1 MAMIDTERDVVVVRI
16 VYDGAPWSGKTASLH
31 ALRDKLKTPH
41 SVYDPT
47 PTESRT
53 QYFDWLDYKGG
64 MFDNRPIA
72 CQILSVPGQPEL
84 QARREYVLRS
94 ADAVVFVLDARL
106 ESLALGLEYLRRLQA
121 FLASFPAPAPQ
132 LLVQANY
139 QDAPSALTAAQLEI
153 FIDSHLK
160 IIESIA
166 TTGQGIRESFVLA
179 VRLATERVS
188 ALKAL
193 QQLPVGK
200 PEILDGTA
208 FFEIFQAQAIAAAP
222 TTVLTRV
229 LSAEIAPE
237 ETAEPASLLPAA
249 QLETVS
255 LLPAADIPLRWVW
268 PPFVGKN
275 LLQSLGV
282 QTLCIQ
288 VYPDDSWSATDPNRG
303 WFCLS
308 RSDWHYPSL
317 EHARLAMR
325 QQSRQ
330 HARLFAWLPESR
342 CVALSQ
348 APDQSWHLWQV
359 TQIPHSY
366 AAHLKQVLQTDDA
379 AWFTEQLLSA
389 AHRVYQLMQRLAQQA
404 PAQQFTLD
412 RLAYTASEDSLSYG
426 GLLTPSADCG
436 DESARLAQLQAAFAK
451 PIGRALDA
459 ALDIRAALQHFER
472 LEPAYPRLAEK
483 LAELFL

>member
-1 MAMIDTERDVVVVRI
+1 MAMIDTERDVMVVRI

-31 ALRDKLKTPH
+31 ALCDKLKTRHP
-41 SVYDPT
+41 VYDPT

-121 FLASFPAPAPQ
+121 LLASFAAPAPQ
-132 LLVQANY
+132 LLIQANY

-153 FIDSHLK
+153 FVDSHLK
-160 IIESIA
+160 ILESIA
-166 TTGQGIRESFVLA
+166 TTGQGIRESFVFA
-179 VRLATERVS
+179 VRLATERAA

-193 QQLPVGK
+193 QQLPVGR
-200 PEILDGTA
+200 PNVLDGAA
-208 FFEIFQAQAIAAAP
+208 FFEVFQAQSIATTP

-229 LSAEIAPE
+229 LTAEILPE
-237 ETAEPASLLPAA
+237 EETRPADTLLPA

-255 LLPAADIPLRWVW
+255 LPAAEMPLRWTW
-268 PPFVGKN
+268 PPFAGKA
-275 LLQSLGV
+275 LVQGLAT
-282 QTLCIQ
+282 QTLRTQ
-288 VYPDDSWSATDPNRG
+288 VCPDDSWSASDPNAG

-308 RSDWHYPSL
+308 RPDWHYASL
-317 EHARLAMR
+317 EQARLAMR

-330 HARLFAWLPESR
+330 QARLFTWLPESR

-359 TQIPHSY
+359 THIPHSY

-389 AHRVYQLMQRLAQQA
+389 AHQVYQLMQRLAQQA
-404 PAQQFTLD
+404 PVQQFTLD
-412 RLAYTASEDSLSYG
+412 RLAYTASDDSLSYG
-426 GLLTPSADCG
+426 GLLAPSTDCG
-436 DESARLAQLQAAFAK
+436 DEFARLAQLQTAFAK

-459 ALDIRAALQHFER
+459 ALDIRATLHHFER
-472 LEPAYPRLAEK
+472 LEPAYPQLAEK